1 MKEELINELN
11 ELILAIQKEDV
22 GTIMKCMN
30 TLKINYD
37 FSPLR
42 KLTANFISK
51 VIKEHIENTK
61 ESLRV
66 QRKGDYDIIHTDV
79 YTIKDDIVYRNG
91 YDIKWS
97 ALGKIYQ
104 AYKQII
110 NKVI

>member
-1 MKEELINELN
+1 MTQEEIINELTD
-11 ELILAIQKEDV
+11 LISAIQKEDV
-22 GTIMKCMN
+22 STIIKCMN

-42 KLTANFISK
+42 GLTANFISK
-51 VIKEHIENTK
+51 AIKEHIENTK
-61 ESLRV
+61 ESLRI
-66 QRKGDYDIIHTDV
+66 QRKGAYDIISTDV
-79 YTIKDDIVYRNG
+79 YIIKDGIVYRNG

-110 NKVI
+110 NK

>member
-1 MKEELINELN
+1 MTQEEITGELN

-22 GTIMKCMN
+22 CTIMKCMS

-42 KLTANFISK
+42 ELTANFISK
-51 VIKEHIENTK
+51 TIKEHIENTK

-66 QRKGDYDIIHTDV
+66 QRKGDYGIISTDV
-79 YTIKDDIVYRNG
+79 YTIKNSIVHRNG
-91 YDIKWS
+91 DNIKWS

-110 NKVI
+110 NK